1 MVDVK
6 NILHD
11 VKDLLHHV
19 KKLLL
24 IAIITA
30 SAVCLPAEAK
40 PEFDLELYNSLYRLD
55 NDVYMAGYGNAGIT
69 YKSLKNRNVKGNI
82 EIDFD
87 PGDVTGDESYKKP
100 LFELKKAY
108 IKVNMLDHRLTV
120 GKTRTTWGEGNVF
133 NSGDVIFGSLNPYV
147 DLTEEEKR
155 SETSWMTVTNTP
167 FGSFSFVELV
177 YVPPQTEITEDGLR
191 SSLPGGKIEKAS
203 IGGRIYT
210 RVGGTKFE
218 AGYLYKGQKRTESD
232 PDFISHRPYVSLQ
245 GNIGP
250 DWSLSS
256 SAAVPAELN
265 PDTEIIKRSFSV
277 SFSLFQVV
285 NIDHDSS
292 LNFRLEGLILPWHN
306 WDEKTDLFNNED
318 IADLEVYGL
327 FLYPE
332 IVYNISPGLSI
343 SLQSVVSPV
352 DISAMTT
359 MGFFW
364 NLYQDFEILNY
375 LTVNAGEKTDIFP
388 WESSRNIS
396 GIVFTSGFRYRF

>member
-6 NILHD
+6 KILHD
-11 VKDLLHHV
+11 VKDLLHDE

-177 YVPPQTEITEDGLR
+177 YVPPQTEITEDEELFR
-191 SSLPGGKIEKAS
+191 
-203 IGGRIYT
+203 
-210 RVGGTKFE
+210 
-218 AGYLYKGQKRTESD
+218 
-232 PDFISHRPYVSLQ
+232 SHR
-245 GNIGP
+245 I
-250 DWSLSS
+250 LSDS
-256 SAAVPAELN
+256 VP
-265 PDTEIIKRSFSV
+265 S
-277 SFSLFQVV
+277 
-285 NIDHDSS
+285 
-292 LNFRLEGLILPWHN
+292 
-306 WDEKTDLFNNED
+306 
-318 IADLEVYGL
+318 
-327 FLYPE
+327 
-332 IVYNISPGLSI
+332 
-343 SLQSVVSPV
+343 
-352 DISAMTT
+352 
-359 MGFFW
+359 
-364 NLYQDFEILNY
+364 
-375 LTVNAGEKTDIFP
+375 
-388 WESSRNIS
+388 
-396 GIVFTSGFRYRF
+396 